1 MIDAYGLNHHSR
13 MGINRD
19 LDDFLDGADNCPAHV
34 NNDQT
39 DTDGDGLGDPCDPT
53 PVPEPTL
60 VAGLVMR

>member
-39 DTDGDGLGDPCDPT
+39 DTDGDGS
-53 PVPEPTL
+53 EIL
-60 VAGLVMR
+60 VIRRRCPSRLWWQVSS